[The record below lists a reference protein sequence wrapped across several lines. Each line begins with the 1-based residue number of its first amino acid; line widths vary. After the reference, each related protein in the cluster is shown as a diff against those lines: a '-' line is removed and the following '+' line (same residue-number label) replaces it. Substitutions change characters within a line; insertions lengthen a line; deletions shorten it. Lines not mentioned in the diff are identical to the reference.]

1 VTSGTVDIRPAGP
14 PDAGAIA
21 AIYNHGI
28 EERQATF
35 ETRLRSSD
43 EILGWLAAGERY
55 PVIVAVYEG
64 AVAGWARIASY
75 SEREAYRGVAECQVY
90 VHPARRRLGVG
101 AALAN
106 SIALEAESKGYWK
119 LIGRLFTT
127 NDASVA
133 LVDRCEFRH
142 VGVHL
147 RHGRLDGRWKD
158 VLLVERLLG
167 DAA

>member
-1 VTSGTVDIRPAGP
+1 VTSAAVEIRAAGP
-14 PDAGAIA
+14 ADAGAIA

-43 EILGWLAAGERY
+43 EILGWLDAGDRF

-64 AVAGWARIASY
+64 AVAGWARIARY

-90 VHPARRRLGVG
+90 VHPGRRRLGVG

-106 SIALEAESKGYWK
+106 SIAAEAESKGYWK
-119 LIGRLFTT
+119 LIGRLFTS
-127 NDASVA
+127 NDASIA
-133 LVDRCEFRH
+133 LVDRCGFRH

-147 RHGRLDGRWKD
+147 RHGRLDGHWKD

-167 DAA
+167 EAS

>member
-1 VTSGTVDIRPAGP
+1 VTSAAVEIRAAGP
-14 PDAGAIA
+14 ADAGAIA

-43 EILGWLAAGERY
+43 EILGWLDAGDRC

-64 AVAGWARIASY
+64 AVAGWARIARY

-90 VHPARRRLGVG
+90 VHPGRRRLGVG

-106 SIALEAESKGYWK
+106 SIAAEAESKGYWK
-119 LIGRLFTT
+119 LIGRLFTS
-127 NDASVA
+127 NDASIA
-133 LVDRCEFRH
+133 LVDRCGFRH

-147 RHGRLDGRWKD
+147 RHGRLDGHWKD

-167 DAA
+167 EAA